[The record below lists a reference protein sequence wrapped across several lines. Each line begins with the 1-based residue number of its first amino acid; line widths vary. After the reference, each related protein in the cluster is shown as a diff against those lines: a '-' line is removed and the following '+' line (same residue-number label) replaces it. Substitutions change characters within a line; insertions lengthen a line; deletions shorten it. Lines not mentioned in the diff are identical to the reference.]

1 MQELITKARNTYF
14 IPLARLDLDEEYQD
28 LNRRV
33 PTAFQSC
40 CEHHLQQLHA
50 VIDTAS
56 LPFLMACTS
65 VHLEIPYLKQQGDDL
80 KNAIALRL
88 SEELCDSIQH
98 PSTLKAHQ
106 ELLRQSCVL
115 LWSTEEVFLKNFIA
129 LLIDHKPFLIDRMLL
144 SDKAK
149 RRIAKSIPMQVLEQ
163 YGFNVSEH
171 LGDILCF
178 QHGNHGI
185 YFSKSIL
192 EAVWPFNKNL
202 HSALANPTLWKL
214 HDKRNLIVHGQ
225 GIDDAATRIFIGPDE
240 YQSYLDAILAIAV
253 EIMKAL
259 LEPIP

>member
-1 MQELITKARNTYF
+1 MQELITKARSTYF
-14 IPLARLDLDEEYQD
+14 IPPCKAGIDEEYLD
-28 LNRRV
+28 LCRKL
-33 PTAFQSC
+33 PMEFQFL
-40 CEHHLQQLHA
+40 CELHLQQLHA

-56 LPFLMACTS
+56 LPFMMACTS
-65 VHLEIPYLKQQGDDL
+65 VHLEIPYLKQHGNDL
-80 KNAIALRL
+80 KKAMALRL
-88 SEELCDSIQH
+88 SKELCDSIQH

-106 ELLRQSCVL
+106 ELLRQALVL
-115 LWSTEEVFLKNFIA
+115 LWSTEEVFVKNFIA
-129 LLIDHKPFLIDRMLL
+129 LLINHKPYLIDRMLL

-149 RRIAKSIPMQVLEQ
+149 RRIARSIPMQVLEQ

-202 HSALANPTLWKL
+202 HSALDNPTLWQL
-214 HDKRNLIVHGQ
+214 HDKRNQIVHGQ
-225 GIDDAATRIFIGPDE
+225 GLDDGASRITVAPDE
-240 YQSYLDAILAIAV
+240 FQSYLDAILAIAV

>member
-1 MQELITKARNTYF
+1 MKQLIAQARNTYF
-14 IPLARLDLDEEYQD
+14 IPPPKTELKEEYQD

-33 PTAFQSC
+33 PTEFQSL
-40 CEHHLQQLHA
+40 CEHHLQQIHA

-65 VHLEIPYLKQQGDDL
+65 VHFEIPYLRAQEHDL
-80 KNAIALRL
+80 DKAIACRL

-98 PSTLKAHQ
+98 QSTLRAHQ

-115 LWSTEEVFLKNFIA
+115 LWSAEETFLKSFIA
-129 LLIDHKPFLIDRMLL
+129 LLIDHKPYLIDRMLL

-149 RRIAKSIPMQVLEQ
+149 RRIVKSVPLQVLEQ
-163 YGFNVSEH
+163 YGFNVAEH

-202 HSALANPTLWKL
+202 QSAMSNPVLWQL
-214 HDKRNLIVHGQ
+214 HDKRNQIVHGQ
-225 GIDDAATRIFIGPDE
+225 GIDGESGRIIIAPEEF
-240 YQSYLDAILAIAV
+240 QNYLDAILSVAV
-253 EIMKAL
+253 EIMKAML
-259 LEPIP
+259 DPIP